1 MFDFGHKIRCRII
14 DCQEFRIHNNS
25 TKTFQL
31 PYINYINNVYIF
43 DIVRFI
49 KNMLYNMFYR

>member
-1 MFDFGHKIRCRII
+1 M
-14 DCQEFRIHNNS
+14 
-25 TKTFQL
+25 TFQL

-43 DIVRFI
+43 DIVCFI